1 MKRNAYKKPS
11 LEAFKAVANACCG
24 IMAEMAD
31 RLGVSR
37 NSLYCWCKNDPEYRV
52 AVEEAREQLL
62 DLAETNLR
70 RLIAGVP
77 KMTKDE
83 NGEEQFAGWDV
94 RPSEQ
99 AIIFLLKTRGKKR
112 GYVEKTEIDGQVN
125 LQGSIPIRAW
135 IEEQL
140 KAKK

>member
-1 MKRNAYKKPS
+1 MKRKAYKKPS
-11 LEAFKAVANACCG
+11 LEVFKALADACCG
-24 IMAEMAD
+24 IMADIAD
-31 RLGVSR
+31 RLGISR
-37 NSLYCWCKNDPEYRV
+37 SSLYGWCKDDPEFGA
-52 AVEEAREQLL
+52 AVEEAREQFL

-77 KMTKDE
+77 KMRKDE
-83 NGEEQFAGWDV
+83 NGEEQFAGWEV

-112 GYVEKTEIDGQVN
+112 GYVERTEVDGSLN
-125 LQGSIPIRAW
+125 LKGSIPIRAW
-135 IEEQL
+135 VEDRL

>member
-11 LEAFKAVANACCG
+11 LVAFKAVANTCCG

-112 GYVEKTEIDGQVN
+112 GYVEKTEIDGQLN

>member
-37 NSLYCWCKNDPEYRV
+37 SVLYVWCENDPEFKA
-52 AVEEAREQLL
+52 AVEDARDQFL

-70 RLIAGVP
+70 RLISGVP
-77 KMTKDE
+77 KFTKDE
-83 NGEEQFAGWDV
+83 NGEDQFAGWEV

-135 IEEQL
+135 VEEQL